1 MIDLYKHISDYYCSP
16 VHNLQA
22 HELSTV
28 VRTQHVA
35 EIQHESVAVTQH
47 PPGTPRRALGWYR
60 YCLRLLE
67 GGKSIYYKTLKYQSL
82 TNLRPNEE
90 IECPR

>member
-1 MIDLYKHISDYYCSP
+1 MIDSYKYISDYYCSP
-16 VHNLQA
+16 VHNLKA

-47 PPGTPRRALGWYR
+47 PPGPPAGLCIDIDIVPAY
-60 YCLRLLE
+60 
-67 GGKSIYYKTLKYQSL
+67 
-82 TNLRPNEE
+82 
-90 IECPR
+90 

>member
-1 MIDLYKHISDYYCSP
+1 MIHLYKHISDYYCSP

-35 EIQHESVAVTQH
+35 EIQHASVAVTQH
-47 PPGTPRRALGWYR
+47 PPGTPAGLWVGTDIVSAY
-60 YCLRLLE
+60 
-67 GGKSIYYKTLKYQSL
+67 
-82 TNLRPNEE
+82 
-90 IECPR
+90 

>member
-1 MIDLYKHISDYYCSP
+1 MIDLYKYISDYYCSP
-16 VHNLQA
+16 VHNLKA

-47 PPGTPRRALGWYR
+47 PPGTPAGLWVGTDIVSAY
-60 YCLRLLE
+60 
-67 GGKSIYYKTLKYQSL
+67 
-82 TNLRPNEE
+82 
-90 IECPR
+90 